1 MAINLASKYEKK
13 VSERFSIGS
22 KTDKYCGHDYN
33 FNGVKTI
40 EVLSVD
46 TVPTTAYTRNGT
58 NRFGS
63 LTELGDTKQE
73 FTLTQDKAFTFSID
87 AGNASE
93 QFNIKQANRC
103 LKREWDEVCTPEI
116 DAYRLSAWANGKGLS
131 EGKSILSASGETLT
145 KANIVESIFT
155 GSARMSD
162 KKVPRKNRFLFIPEL
177 TFVQFKLADV
187 VLGGGQLNREAVE
200 KGFKG
205 TIDGMKVIT
214 VPSSLWPSLTG
225 GAALNYIIKY
235 KGATVDPMKLK
246 NLRVQKNPM
255 GIDGDV
261 VEGRYI
267 YDSFVKDSACDGIY
281 ISTGSTS
288 GGGGSG
294 GT

>member
-1 MAINLASKYEKK
+1 MAINLFTEYQKK
-13 VSERFSIGS
+13 IAERFTLGS
-22 KTDKYCGHDYN
+22 LTDEAAGHDYD
-33 FNGVKTI
+33 FAGAKTI

-46 TVPTTAYTRNGT
+46 TVATVDYTRSGT
-58 NRFGS
+58 ARYGDV
-63 LTELGDTKQE
+63 TELGDTKQ
-73 FTLTQDKAFTFSID
+73 TLTLAVDKGFTFSID
-87 AGNASE
+87 AGNVAE
-93 QFNIKQANRC
+93 QYNIKQANRC

-131 EGKSILSASGETLT
+131 SGKSILSASGETLT
-145 KANIVESIFT
+145 RENIVESIFT

-162 KKVPRKNRFLFIPEL
+162 KKVPRKNRYLFIPEL
-177 TFVQFKLADV
+177 TFVKFKLADA
-187 VLGGGQLNREAVE
+187 VLGGGQLNKEAVE

-225 GAALNYIIKY
+225 GSATLNFIIKY

-267 YDSFVKDSACDGIY
+267 YDSFVKDAACDGVF
-281 ISTGSTS
+281 ISTT
-288 GGGGSG
+288 
-294 GT
+294 

>member
-1 MAINLASKYEKK
+1 MAINLITEYQKK
-13 VSERFSIGS
+13 IAERFTLGS
-22 KTDKYCGHDYN
+22 LTDEAAGHDYD
-33 FNGVKTI
+33 FAGAKTI

-46 TVPTTAYTRNGT
+46 TVETVDYTRSGT
-58 NRFGS
+58 ARYGNV
-63 LTELGDTKQE
+63 TELGDTKQ
-73 FTLTQDKAFTFSID
+73 TLTLAVDKGFTFSID
-87 AGNASE
+87 AGNAAE
-93 QFNIKQANRC
+93 QYNIKQANRC

-131 EGKSILSASGETLT
+131 SGKSILSATGETLT
-145 KANIVESIFT
+145 RENIVESIFN
-155 GSARMSD
+155 GSAAMSD
-162 KKVPRKNRFLFIPEL
+162 KKVPRKNRYLFIPEL
-177 TFVQFKLADV
+177 TFVKFKLADA
-187 VLGGGQLNREAVE
+187 VLGGGQLNKEAVE

-267 YDSFVKDSACDGIY
+267 YDSFVKDAACEGVF
-281 ISTGSTS
+281 ISTT
-288 GGGGSG
+288 
-294 GT
+294 

>member
-1 MAINLASKYEKK
+1 MAINLISEYQKK
-13 VSERFSIGS
+13 IAERFTLGS
-22 KTDKYCGHDYN
+22 LTDEAAGHDYD
-33 FNGVKTI
+33 FAGAKTI

-46 TVPTTAYTRNGT
+46 TVETVDYTRSGT
-58 NRFGS
+58 ARYGDV
-63 LTELGDTKQE
+63 TELGDTKQ
-73 FTLTQDKAFTFSID
+73 TLTLAVDKGFTFSID

-93 QFNIKQANRC
+93 QFNVKQANRC

-131 EGKSILSASGETLT
+131 SGKSILSASGETLT
-145 KANIVESIFT
+145 KENIVESIFT

-162 KKVPRKNRFLFIPEL
+162 KKVPRKNRYLFIPEL
-177 TFVQFKLADV
+177 TFVRFQLADV
-187 VLGGGQLNREAVE
+187 VLGGGQLNKEAVE
-200 KGFKG
+200 KGFRG

-225 GAALNYIIKY
+225 GSATLNFIIKY

-267 YDSFVKDSACDGIY
+267 YDSFVKDASCDGIF
-281 ISTGSTS
+281 ISTT
-288 GGGGSG
+288 
-294 GT
+294 

>member
-1 MAINLASKYEKK
+1 MAINLITEYQKK
-13 VSERFSIGS
+13 IAERFTLGS
-22 KTDKYCGHDYN
+22 LTDEAAGHDYD
-33 FNGVKTI
+33 FTGVKTI
-40 EVLSVD
+40 EIFSIDSVA
-46 TVPTTAYTRNGT
+46 TVDYTRSGT
-58 NRFGS
+58 TRYGNV
-63 LTELGDTKQE
+63 TELGDTKQSM
-73 FTLTQDKAFTFSID
+73 TLAVDKGFTFSID

-116 DAYRLSAWANGKGLS
+116 DAYRLKSWANGKGLS
-131 EGKSILSASGETLT
+131 SGKTVLKNTDASLT
-145 KANIVESIFT
+145 KSNIVDAIFN
-155 GSARMSD
+155 GSAAMSD
-162 KKVPRKNRFLFIPEL
+162 KKVPRKNRYLFIPEL
-177 TFVQFKLADV
+177 TFVKFKLAEV
-187 VLGGGQLNREAVE
+187 VMAHQMNKEAVQN
-200 KGFKG
+200 GFKG
-205 TIDGMKVIT
+205 TIDDMKVVT
-214 VPSSLWPSLTG
+214 VPSSIWPTLTG
-225 GAALNYIIKY
+225 GGTINFMIKY

-288 GGGGSG
+288 GGSSV

>member
-1 MAINLASKYEKK
+1 MAINLVTEYQKK
-13 VSERFSIGS
+13 IAERFTLGS
-22 KTDKYCGHDYN
+22 LTDEAAGHDYD
-33 FNGVKTI
+33 FTGVKTI
-40 EVLSVD
+40 EIFSID
-46 TVPTTAYTRNGT
+46 TVATVDYNRSGTTRYGNV
-58 NRFGS
+58 
-63 LTELGDTKQE
+63 TELGDTKQSL
-73 FTLTQDKAFTFSID
+73 TLAVDKGFTFSID

-116 DAYRLSAWANGKGLS
+116 DAYRLKSWANGKGLS
-131 EGKSILSASGETLT
+131 SGKTVLKNTDASLT
-145 KANIVESIFT
+145 KSNIVDAIFN
-155 GSARMSD
+155 GSAAMSD
-162 KKVPRKNRFLFIPEL
+162 KKVPRKNRYLFIPEL
-177 TFVQFKLADV
+177 TFVKFKLAEV
-187 VLGGGQLNREAVE
+187 VMAHQMNKEAVQN
-200 KGFKG
+200 GFKG
-205 TIDGMKVIT
+205 TIDGMKVVT
-214 VPSSLWPSLTG
+214 VPSSIWPTLTG
-225 GAALNYIIKY
+225 GGTINFMIKY

-288 GGGGSG
+288 GGGGSV

>member
-1 MAINLASKYEKK
+1 MAINLITEYQKK
-13 VSERFSIGS
+13 IAERFTLGS
-22 KTDKYCGHDYN
+22 LTDEAAGHDYD
-33 FNGVKTI
+33 FAGAKTI

-46 TVPTTAYTRNGT
+46 TVETVDYTRSGT
-58 NRFGS
+58 ARYGDV
-63 LTELGDTKQE
+63 TELGDTKQ
-73 FTLTQDKAFTFSID
+73 TLTLAVDKGFTFSID
-87 AGNASE
+87 AGHASE
-93 QFNIKQANRC
+93 QYNVKQANRC

-131 EGKSILSASGETLT
+131 AGKSILSASGETLT
-145 KANIVESIFT
+145 RENIVESIFT

-162 KKVPRKNRFLFIPEL
+162 KKVPRKNRYLFIPEL
-177 TFVQFKLADV
+177 TFVRFQLADV
-187 VLGGGQLNREAVE
+187 VLGGGQLNKEAVE
-200 KGFKG
+200 KGFRG

-225 GAALNYIIKY
+225 GSATLNFIIKY

-267 YDSFVKDSACDGIY
+267 YDSFVKDASCDGIF
-281 ISTGSTS
+281 ISTT
-288 GGGGSG
+288 
-294 GT
+294 

>member
-1 MAINLASKYEKK
+1 MAINLITEYQKK
-13 VSERFSIGS
+13 IAERFSLDS
-22 KTDKYCGHDYN
+22 LTDEAAGHDYD
-33 FNGVKTI
+33 FAGTKTI

-46 TVPTTAYTRNGT
+46 TVATVDYTRSGT
-58 NRFGS
+58 ARYGNV
-63 LTELGDTKQE
+63 TELGDTKQ
-73 FTLTQDKAFTFSID
+73 TLTLAVDKGFTFSID
-87 AGNASE
+87 AGNAAE
-93 QFNIKQANRC
+93 QYNIKQANRC

-131 EGKSILSASGETLT
+131 SGKSILSATGETLT
-145 KANIVESIFT
+145 RENIVESIFN
-155 GSARMSD
+155 GSAAMSD
-162 KKVPRKNRFLFIPEL
+162 KKVPRKNRYLFIPEL
-177 TFVQFKLADV
+177 TFVKFKLADA
-187 VLGGGQLNREAVE
+187 VLGGGQLNKEAVE

-267 YDSFVKDSACDGIY
+267 YDSFVKDAACDGVF
-281 ISTGSTS
+281 ISTT
-288 GGGGSG
+288 
-294 GT
+294 

>member
-1 MAINLASKYEKK
+1 MAINLITEYQKK
-13 VSERFSIGS
+13 IAERFTLGS
-22 KTDKYCGHDYN
+22 LTDEAAGHDYD
-33 FNGVKTI
+33 FAGAKTI

-46 TVPTTAYTRNGT
+46 TVETVDYTRSGT
-58 NRFGS
+58 ARYGDV
-63 LTELGDTKQE
+63 TELGDTKQ
-73 FTLTQDKAFTFSID
+73 TLTLAVDKGFTFSID

-93 QFNIKQANRC
+93 QYNVKQANRC

-131 EGKSILSASGETLT
+131 SGKSILSASGETLT
-145 KANIVESIFT
+145 RENIVESIFT

-162 KKVPRKNRFLFIPEL
+162 KKVPRKNRYLFIPEL
-177 TFVQFKLADV
+177 TFVKFQLADV
-187 VLGGGQLNREAVE
+187 VLGGGQLNKEAVE
-200 KGFKG
+200 KGFRG

-225 GAALNYIIKY
+225 GSATLNFIIKY
-235 KGATVDPMKLK
+235 KGGTVDPMKLK

-267 YDSFVKDSACDGIY
+267 YDSFVKDASCDGIF
-281 ISTGSTS
+281 ISTT
-288 GGGGSG
+288 
-294 GT
+294 

>member
-1 MAINLASKYEKK
+1 MAINLITEYQKK
-13 VSERFSIGS
+13 IAERFTLGS
-22 KTDKYCGHDYN
+22 LTDEAAGHDYD
-33 FNGVKTI
+33 FAGAKTI

-46 TVPTTAYTRNGT
+46 TVETVDYTRSGT
-58 NRFGS
+58 ARYGDV
-63 LTELGDTKQE
+63 TELGDTKQ
-73 FTLTQDKAFTFSID
+73 TLTLAVDKGFTFSID

-93 QFNIKQANRC
+93 QYNVKQANRC

-131 EGKSILSASGETLT
+131 SGKSILSASGETLT
-145 KANIVESIFT
+145 KENIVESIFT

-162 KKVPRKNRFLFIPEL
+162 KKVPRKNRYLFIPEL
-177 TFVQFKLADV
+177 TFVRFQLADV
-187 VLGGGQLNREAVE
+187 VLGGGQLNKEAVE
-200 KGFKG
+200 KGFRG

-225 GAALNYIIKY
+225 GSSTLNFIIKY

-267 YDSFVKDSACDGIY
+267 YDSFVKDASCDGIF
-281 ISTGSTS
+281 ISTT
-288 GGGGSG
+288 
-294 GT
+294 

>member
-1 MAINLASKYEKK
+1 MAINLITEYQKK
-13 VSERFSIGS
+13 IAERFTLGS
-22 KTDKYCGHDYN
+22 LTDEAAGHDYD
-33 FNGVKTI
+33 FAGAKTI

-46 TVPTTAYTRNGT
+46 TVETVDYTRSGT
-58 NRFGS
+58 ARYGDV
-63 LTELGDTKQE
+63 TELGDTKQTM
-73 FTLTQDKAFTFSID
+73 TLAVDKGFTFSID

-93 QFNIKQANRC
+93 QFNVKQANRC

-131 EGKSILSASGETLT
+131 EGKSILISSGETLSKT
-145 KANIVESIFT
+145 NIVESIFT
-155 GSARMSD
+155 GSAKMSD
-162 KKVPRKNRFLFIPEL
+162 KKVPRKNRYLFIPEL
-177 TFVQFKLADV
+177 TFVKFKLADV
-187 VLGGGQLNREAVE
+187 VMGGGQLNKEAVE
-200 KGFKG
+200 KGFRG

-214 VPSSLWPSLTG
+214 VPSSLWPTLTG
-225 GAALNYIIKY
+225 GSAALNFIIKY

-267 YDSFVKDSACDGIY
+267 YDSFVKDAACDGIY

-288 GGGGSG
+288 GG
-294 GT
+294 T

>member
-1 MAINLASKYEKK
+1 MAINLITEYQKK
-13 VSERFSIGS
+13 IAERFTLGS
-22 KTDKYCGHDYN
+22 LTDEAAGHDYD
-33 FNGVKTI
+33 FAGAKTI

-46 TVPTTAYTRNGT
+46 TVETVDYTRSGT
-58 NRFGS
+58 ARYGDV
-63 LTELGDTKQE
+63 TELGDTKQ
-73 FTLTQDKAFTFSID
+73 TLTLAVDKGFTFSID

-93 QFNIKQANRC
+93 QYNVKQANRC

-162 KKVPRKNRFLFIPEL
+162 RKVPRKNRYLFIPEL
-177 TFVQFKLADV
+177 TFVKFKLADV
-187 VLGGGQLNREAVE
+187 VMGGGQLNREAVE

-214 VPSSLWPSLTG
+214 VPSSIWPTLSEGSAT
-225 GAALNYIIKY
+225 LNFIIKY

-267 YDSFVKDSACDGIY
+267 YDSFVKDASCDGIF
-281 ISTGSTS
+281 ISTT
-288 GGGGSG
+288 
-294 GT
+294 

>member
-1 MAINLASKYEKK
+1 MAINLITEYQKK
-13 VSERFSIGS
+13 IAERFSLGS
-22 KTDKYCGHDYN
+22 LTDEAAGHDYD
-33 FNGVKTI
+33 FAGAKTI

-46 TVPTTAYTRNGT
+46 TVATVDYTRSGT
-58 NRFGS
+58 ARYGDV
-63 LTELGDTKQE
+63 TELGDTKQ
-73 FTLTQDKAFTFSID
+73 TLTLAVDKGFTFSID

-93 QFNIKQANRC
+93 QFNVKQANRC

-131 EGKSILSASGETLT
+131 SGKSILSASGETLT
-145 KANIVESIFT
+145 SSNIVESIFN
-155 GSARMSD
+155 GSAAMSD

-177 TFVQFKLADV
+177 TFVKFKLADV
-187 VLGGGQLNREAVE
+187 VMGGGQLNKEAVE
-200 KGFKG
+200 KGFRG

-267 YDSFVKDSACDGIY
+267 YDSFVKDAACEGVF
-281 ISTGSTS
+281 ISTT
-288 GGGGSG
+288 
-294 GT
+294 

>member
-1 MAINLASKYEKK
+1 MAINLITEYQKK
-13 VSERFSIGS
+13 IAERFTLGS
-22 KTDKYCGHDYN
+22 LTDEAAGHDYD
-33 FNGVKTI
+33 FAGAKTI

-46 TVPTTAYTRNGT
+46 TVETVDYTRSGT
-58 NRFGS
+58 ARYGDV
-63 LTELGDTKQE
+63 TELGDTKQ
-73 FTLTQDKAFTFSID
+73 TLTLAVDKGFTFSID
-87 AGNASE
+87 AGNAAE
-93 QFNIKQANRC
+93 QYNIKQANRC

-131 EGKSILSASGETLT
+131 SGKSILSATGETLT
-145 KANIVESIFT
+145 SSNIVESIFN
-155 GSARMSD
+155 GSAAMSD

-177 TFVQFKLADV
+177 TFVKFQLADV
-187 VLGGGQLNREAVE
+187 VMGGGQLNKEAVE
-200 KGFKG
+200 KGFRG

-214 VPSSLWPSLTG
+214 VPSSLWPTLTG

-267 YDSFVKDSACDGIY
+267 YDSFVKDAACEGVF
-281 ISTGSTS
+281 ISTT
-288 GGGGSG
+288 
-294 GT
+294 

>member
-1 MAINLASKYEKK
+1 MAINLITEYQKK
-13 VSERFSIGS
+13 IAERFTLGS
-22 KTDKYCGHDYN
+22 LTDEAAGHDYD
-33 FNGVKTI
+33 FAGAKTI

-46 TVPTTAYTRNGT
+46 TVETVDYTRSGT
-58 NRFGS
+58 ARYGDV
-63 LTELGDTKQE
+63 TELGDTKQ
-73 FTLTQDKAFTFSID
+73 TLTLSVDKGFTFSID

-93 QFNIKQANRC
+93 QYNVKQANRC

-131 EGKSILSASGETLT
+131 SGKSVLSASGETLT
-145 KANIVESIFT
+145 RENIVESIFT

-162 KKVPRKNRFLFIPEL
+162 KKVPRKNRYLFIPEL
-177 TFVQFKLADV
+177 TFVRFQLADV
-187 VLGGGQLNREAVE
+187 VLGGGQLNKEAVE
-200 KGFKG
+200 KGFRG

-225 GAALNYIIKY
+225 GSATLNFIIKY

-267 YDSFVKDSACDGIY
+267 YDSFVKDASCDGIF
-281 ISTGSTS
+281 ISTT
-288 GGGGSG
+288 
-294 GT
+294 

>member
-1 MAINLASKYEKK
+1 MAINLITEYQKK
-13 VSERFSIGS
+13 IAERFTLGS
-22 KTDKYCGHDYN
+22 LTDEAAGHDYD
-33 FNGVKTI
+33 FAGAKTI

-46 TVPTTAYTRNGT
+46 TVETVDYTRSGT
-58 NRFGS
+58 ARYGDV
-63 LTELGDTKQE
+63 TELGDTRQ
-73 FTLTQDKAFTFSID
+73 TLTLAVDKGFTFSID

-93 QFNIKQANRC
+93 QYNVKQANRC

-131 EGKSILSASGETLT
+131 SGKSILSASGETLT
-145 KANIVESIFT
+145 KENIVESIFT

-162 KKVPRKNRFLFIPEL
+162 KKVPRKNRYLFIPEL
-177 TFVQFKLADV
+177 TFVKFQLADV
-187 VLGGGQLNREAVE
+187 VLGGGQLNKEAVE
-200 KGFKG
+200 KGFRG

-225 GAALNYIIKY
+225 GSATLNFIIKY

-267 YDSFVKDSACDGIY
+267 YDSFVKDASCDGIF
-281 ISTGSTS
+281 ISTT
-288 GGGGSG
+288 
-294 GT
+294 

>member
-1 MAINLASKYEKK
+1 MAINLITEYQKK
-13 VSERFSIGS
+13 IAERFTLGS
-22 KTDKYCGHDYN
+22 LTDEAAGHDYD
-33 FNGVKTI
+33 FAGAKTI

-46 TVPTTAYTRNGT
+46 TVETVDYTRSGT
-58 NRFGS
+58 ARYGDV
-63 LTELGDTKQE
+63 TELGDTKQ
-73 FTLTQDKAFTFSID
+73 TLTLAVDKGFTFSID

-93 QFNIKQANRC
+93 QYNVKQANRC

-131 EGKSILSASGETLT
+131 SGKSILSASGETLT
-145 KANIVESIFT
+145 RENIVESIFT
-155 GSARMSD
+155 GSAIMSD
-162 KKVPRKNRFLFIPEL
+162 KKVPRKNRYLFIPEL
-177 TFVQFKLADV
+177 TFVRFQLADV
-187 VLGGGQLNREAVE
+187 VLGGGQLNKEAVE
-200 KGFKG
+200 KGFRG

-225 GAALNYIIKY
+225 GSATLNFIIKY

-267 YDSFVKDSACDGIY
+267 YDSFVKDASCDGIF
-281 ISTGSTS
+281 ISTT
-288 GGGGSG
+288 
-294 GT
+294 

>member
-1 MAINLASKYEKK
+1 MAINLITEYQKK
-13 VSERFSIGS
+13 IAERFTLGS
-22 KTDKYCGHDYN
+22 LTDEAAGHDYD
-33 FNGVKTI
+33 FAGAKTI

-46 TVPTTAYTRNGT
+46 TVETVDYTRSGT
-58 NRFGS
+58 ARYGDV
-63 LTELGDTKQE
+63 TELGDTKQ
-73 FTLTQDKAFTFSID
+73 TLTLAVDKGFTFSID

-93 QFNIKQANRC
+93 QYNVKQANRC

-131 EGKSILSASGETLT
+131 SGKSVLSASGETLT
-145 KANIVESIFT
+145 RENIVESIFT

-162 KKVPRKNRFLFIPEL
+162 KKVPRKNRYLFIPEL
-177 TFVQFKLADV
+177 TFVRFQLADV
-187 VLGGGQLNREAVE
+187 VLGGGQLNKEAVE
-200 KGFKG
+200 KGFRG

-225 GAALNYIIKY
+225 GSATLNFIIKY

-267 YDSFVKDSACDGIY
+267 YDSFVKDASCDGIF
-281 ISTGSTS
+281 ISTT
-288 GGGGSG
+288 
-294 GT
+294 

>member
-1 MAINLASKYEKK
+1 MAINLITEYQKK
-13 VSERFSIGS
+13 IAERFTLGS
-22 KTDKYCGHDYN
+22 LTDEAAGHDYD
-33 FNGVKTI
+33 FAGAKTI

-46 TVPTTAYTRNGT
+46 TVETVDYTRSGT
-58 NRFGS
+58 ARYGDV
-63 LTELGDTKQE
+63 TELGDTRQ
-73 FTLTQDKAFTFSID
+73 TLTLAVDKGFTFSID

-93 QFNIKQANRC
+93 QYNVKQANRC

-131 EGKSILSASGETLT
+131 SGKSILSASGETLT
-145 KANIVESIFT
+145 RENIVESIFT

-162 KKVPRKNRFLFIPEL
+162 KKVPRKNRYLFIPEL
-177 TFVQFKLADV
+177 TFVRFQLADV
-187 VLGGGQLNREAVE
+187 VLGGGQLNKEAVE
-200 KGFKG
+200 KGFRG

-225 GAALNYIIKY
+225 GSATLNFIIKY

-246 NLRVQKNPM
+246 NLRVQKNPL

-267 YDSFVKDSACDGIY
+267 YDSFVKDASCDGIF
-281 ISTGSTS
+281 ISTT
-288 GGGGSG
+288 
-294 GT
+294 

>member
-1 MAINLASKYEKK
+1 MAINLITEYQKK
-13 VSERFSIGS
+13 IAERFTLGS
-22 KTDKYCGHDYN
+22 LTDEAAGHDYD
-33 FNGVKTI
+33 FAGAKTI

-46 TVPTTAYTRNGT
+46 TVETVDYTRSGT
-58 NRFGS
+58 ARYGDV
-63 LTELGDTKQE
+63 TELGDTKQ
-73 FTLTQDKAFTFSID
+73 TLTLSVDKGFTFSID

-93 QFNIKQANRC
+93 QYNVKQANRC

-131 EGKSILSASGETLT
+131 SGKSILSASGETLT
-145 KANIVESIFT
+145 KENIVESIFT

-162 KKVPRKNRFLFIPEL
+162 KKVPRKNRYLFIPEL
-177 TFVQFKLADV
+177 TSVRFQLADV
-187 VLGGGQLNREAVE
+187 VLGGGQLNKEAVE
-200 KGFKG
+200 KGFRG

-214 VPSSLWPSLTG
+214 VPSALWPSLTG
-225 GAALNYIIKY
+225 GSATLNFIIKY

-267 YDSFVKDSACDGIY
+267 YDSFVKDAACDGVY
-281 ISTGSTS
+281 ISTT
-288 GGGGSG
+288 
-294 GT
+294 

>member
-1 MAINLASKYEKK
+1 MAINLITEYQKK
-13 VSERFSIGS
+13 IAERFTLGS
-22 KTDKYCGHDYN
+22 LTDEAAGHDYD
-33 FNGVKTI
+33 FAGAKTI

-46 TVPTTAYTRNGT
+46 TVETVDYTRSGT
-58 NRFGS
+58 ARYGDV
-63 LTELGDTKQE
+63 TELGDTKQ
-73 FTLTQDKAFTFSID
+73 TLTLAVDKGFTFSID

-93 QFNIKQANRC
+93 QFNVKQANRC

-131 EGKSILSASGETLT
+131 EGKSILISSGETLSKT
-145 KANIVESIFT
+145 NIVESIFT
-155 GSARMSD
+155 GSAKMSD
-162 KKVPRKNRFLFIPEL
+162 KKVPRKNRYLFIPEM

-187 VLGGGQLNREAVE
+187 VMGGGQLNKEAVE
-200 KGFKG
+200 KGFRG

-214 VPSSLWPSLTG
+214 VPSSLWPTLTG
-225 GAALNYIIKY
+225 GSAALNFIIKY

-267 YDSFVKDSACDGIY
+267 YDSFVKDAACDGVY
-281 ISTGSTS
+281 ISTT
-288 GGGGSG
+288 
-294 GT
+294 

>member
-1 MAINLASKYEKK
+1 MAINLITEYQKK
-13 VSERFSIGS
+13 IAERFTLGS
-22 KTDKYCGHDYN
+22 LTDEAAGHDYD
-33 FNGVKTI
+33 FAGAKTI

-46 TVPTTAYTRNGT
+46 TVETVDYTRSGT
-58 NRFGS
+58 ARYGDV
-63 LTELGDTKQE
+63 TELGDTRQ
-73 FTLTQDKAFTFSID
+73 TLTLAVDKGFTFSID

-93 QFNIKQANRC
+93 QYNVKQANRC

-162 KKVPRKNRFLFIPEL
+162 KKVPRKNRYLFIPEL
-177 TFVQFKLADV
+177 TFVKFQLADV
-187 VLGGGQLNREAVE
+187 VLGGGQLNKEAVE
-200 KGFKG
+200 KGFRG

-225 GAALNYIIKY
+225 GSATLNFIIKY

-267 YDSFVKDSACDGIY
+267 YDSFVKDASCDGIF
-281 ISTGSTS
+281 ISTT
-288 GGGGSG
+288 
-294 GT
+294 

>member
-1 MAINLASKYEKK
+1 MAINLITEYQKK
-13 VSERFSIGS
+13 IAERFTLGS
-22 KTDKYCGHDYN
+22 LTDEAAGHDYD
-33 FNGVKTI
+33 FVGVKAI
-40 EVLSVD
+40 EIYSID
-46 TVPTTAYTRNGT
+46 TVPTADYTRSGT
-58 NRFGS
+58 TRYGNV
-63 LTELGDTKQE
+63 TELGDTKQ
-73 FTLTQDKAFTFSID
+73 TLTLAVDKGFTFSID

-116 DAYRLSAWANGKGLS
+116 DKYRLSAWANGKGLS
-131 EGKSILSASGETLT
+131 SGKTVLKNTDASLT
-145 KANIVESIFT
+145 KSNIVDAIFN
-155 GSARMSD
+155 GSAAMSD
-162 KKVPRKNRFLFIPEL
+162 KKVPRKNRYLFIPEL
-177 TFVQFKLADV
+177 TFVKFKLAEV
-187 VLGGGQLNREAVE
+187 VMAHQMNKEAVQN
-200 KGFKG
+200 GFKG
-205 TIDGMKVIT
+205 TIDGMKVVT
-214 VPSSLWPSLTG
+214 VPSSIWPTLTG
-225 GAALNYIIKY
+225 GGTINFMIKY

-288 GGGGSG
+288 GGSSV

>member
-1 MAINLASKYEKK
+1 MAINLITEYQKK
-13 VSERFSIGS
+13 IAERFTLGS
-22 KTDKYCGHDYN
+22 LTDEAAGHDYD
-33 FNGVKTI
+33 FVGVKAI
-40 EVLSVD
+40 EIFSID
-46 TVPTTAYTRNGT
+46 TVATTDYSRSGT
-58 NRFGS
+58 ARYGNV
-63 LTELGDTKQE
+63 TELGDTKQ
-73 FTLTQDKAFTFSID
+73 TLTLAVDKGFTFSID

-116 DAYRLSAWANGKGLS
+116 DAYRLKSWANGKGLS
-131 EGKSILSASGETLT
+131 SGKTVLKNTDASLT
-145 KANIVESIFT
+145 KANIVDAIFN
-155 GSARMSD
+155 GSAAMSD
-162 KKVPRKNRFLFIPEL
+162 KKVPRKNRYLFIPEL
-177 TFVQFKLADV
+177 TFVKFKLAEV
-187 VLGGGQLNREAVE
+187 VMAHQMNKEAVQN
-200 KGFKG
+200 GFKG
-205 TIDGMKVIT
+205 TIDGMKVVT
-214 VPSSLWPSLTG
+214 VPSSIWPTLTG
-225 GAALNYIIKY
+225 GGTINFMIKY

-288 GGGGSG
+288 GGA

>member
-1 MAINLASKYEKK
+1 MAINLITEYQKK
-13 VSERFSIGS
+13 IAERFTLGS
-22 KTDKYCGHDYN
+22 LTDEAAGHDYD
-33 FNGVKTI
+33 FAGAKTI

-46 TVPTTAYTRNGT
+46 TVETVDYTRSGT
-58 NRFGS
+58 ARYGDV
-63 LTELGDTKQE
+63 TELGDTKQ
-73 FTLTQDKAFTFSID
+73 TLTLAVDKGFTFSID

-93 QFNIKQANRC
+93 QYNVKQANRC

-131 EGKSILSASGETLT
+131 SGKSVLSASGETLT
-145 KANIVESIFT
+145 KENIVESIFT

-162 KKVPRKNRFLFIPEL
+162 KKVPRRNRYLFIPEL
-177 TFVQFKLADV
+177 TFVRFQLADV
-187 VLGGGQLNREAVE
+187 VLGGGQLNKEAVE
-200 KGFKG
+200 KGFRG

-225 GAALNYIIKY
+225 GSATLNFIIKY

-267 YDSFVKDSACDGIY
+267 YDSFVKDASCDGIF
-281 ISTGSTS
+281 ISTT
-288 GGGGSG
+288 
-294 GT
+294 

>member
-1 MAINLASKYEKK
+1 MAINLVTEYQKK
-13 VSERFSIGS
+13 IAERFTLGS
-22 KTDKYCGHDYN
+22 LTDEAAGHDYD
-33 FNGVKTI
+33 FVGVKAI
-40 EVLSVD
+40 EIYSID
-46 TVPTTAYTRNGT
+46 TVATVDYTRSGT
-58 NRFGS
+58 TRYGNV
-63 LTELGDTKQE
+63 TELGDTKQ
-73 FTLTQDKAFTFSID
+73 TLTLAVDKAFTFSID

-116 DAYRLSAWANGKGLS
+116 DAYRLKSWANGKGLS
-131 EGKSILSASGETLT
+131 SGKTVLKNTDASLT
-145 KANIVESIFT
+145 KANIVDAIFN
-155 GSARMSD
+155 GSAAMSD
-162 KKVPRKNRFLFIPEL
+162 KKVPRKNRYLFIPEL
-177 TFVQFKLADV
+177 TFVKFKLADV
-187 VLGGGQLNREAVE
+187 VMAHQMNKEAVQN
-200 KGFKG
+200 GFKG
-205 TIDGMKVIT
+205 TIDDMKVVT
-214 VPSSLWPSLTG
+214 VPSSIWPTLTG
-225 GAALNYIIKY
+225 GGTINFMIKY

-288 GGGGSG
+288 GSGGSV